1 MDQGR
6 VSVSYARALLEWA
19 SGKNLAGEV
28 YVQSKNLFQ
37 FINNHPEFT
46 HLLSSPVVLPSK
58 KKKICSTLLT
68 EFAPH
73 LTNLVVLTIKNGREN
88 HLPNI
93 MLMYQTLYR
102 NQNGIAKVEIES
114 ASELSAEIMGAIKS
128 FLEQKLN
135 KSIEM
140 EHQIIPDL
148 LGGFRL
154 IIDDRL
160 MDKSVKGELNL
171 LRRKLLGIY
180 KY

>member
-19 SGKNLAGEV
+19 NSKKLAGEV
-28 YVQSKNLFQ
+28 YVQSKSLFQ
-37 FINNHPEFT
+37 FINNNPEFT
-46 HLLSSPVVLPSK
+46 QLLSSPVVLPSRK
-58 KKKICSTLLT
+58 QKICSTLLT

-73 LTNLVVLTIKNGREN
+73 LAKLVVLTIKNGREN
-88 HLPNI
+88 NLPNI
-93 MLMYQTLYR
+93 MLQYQKLYR
-102 NQNGIAKVEIES
+102 NQNGIARVEIES
-114 ASELSAEIMGAIKS
+114 AAELPSENINAIKNY
-128 FLEQKLN
+128 LEQTLG
-135 KSIEM
+135 KSIEV
-140 EHQIIPDL
+140 EHHIVPDL

-180 KY
+180 KH